1 VKPPVVLAVGGID
14 TGNGAGVE
22 SDARAMASLGVHAV
36 LAPYSVD
43 DSNYLRNKEGSSG
56 GTIYP

>member
-22 SDARAMASLGVHAV
+22 SDARAMAPWGFTPFS
-36 LAPYSVD
+36 PPQ
-43 DSNYLRNKEGSSG
+43 R
-56 GTIYP
+56 